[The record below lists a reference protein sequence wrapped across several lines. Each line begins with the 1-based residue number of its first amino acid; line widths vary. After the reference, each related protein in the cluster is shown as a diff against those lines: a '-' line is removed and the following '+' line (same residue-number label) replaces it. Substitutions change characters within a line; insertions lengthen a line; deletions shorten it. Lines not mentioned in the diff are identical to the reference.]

1 MSRFSLATGRAF
13 PRGPAGAAFPVS
25 PTVRERPLG
34 LARPRM
40 SDKKHYAGS
49 RAGLGHA
56 APIHPR
62 GPSSGFA
69 TTNLFLSRRARGLPG
84 SATPAAPAA
93 RRPNL
98 MTRIMRRSR
107 AALGF

>member
-1 MSRFSLATGRAF
+1 MATGRAF

-34 LARPRM
+34 LRRPRM

-62 GPSSGFA
+62 GPSTGFPVSA
-69 TTNLFLSRRARGLPG
+69 GFMSRRARGLPG
-84 SATPAAPAA
+84 GATPAAAP
-93 RRPNL
+93 RPSL
-98 MTRIMRRSR
+98 MTRIMNRMRGR
-107 AALGF
+107 